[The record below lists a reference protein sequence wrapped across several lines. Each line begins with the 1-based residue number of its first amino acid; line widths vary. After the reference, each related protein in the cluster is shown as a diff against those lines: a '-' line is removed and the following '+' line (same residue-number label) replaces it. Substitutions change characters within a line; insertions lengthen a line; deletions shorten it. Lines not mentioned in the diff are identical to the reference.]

1 MGILRCA
8 QSWSWLPAAIMSMC
22 AIHAIRAIRATVYM
36 LCMLFTIGA
45 TGAMRTI
52 HKGGVAIRTIGAKE
66 LHSDYRDYSAY
77 SSAKFF
83 PDA

>member
-1 MGILRCA
+1 
-8 QSWSWLPAAIMSMC
+8 MSMC

-83 PDA
+83 PDDVATCPSSGSGQRLPSVL